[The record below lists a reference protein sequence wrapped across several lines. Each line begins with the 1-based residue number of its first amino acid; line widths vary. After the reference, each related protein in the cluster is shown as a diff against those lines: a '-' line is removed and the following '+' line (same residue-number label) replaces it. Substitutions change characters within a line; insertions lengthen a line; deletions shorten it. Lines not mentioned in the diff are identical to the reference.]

1 MNTATETQR
10 YNPALADTREIGAE
24 VLDGKVFITVNG
36 VTVGIVQ
43 LDHSLMGSNTHD
55 SVTLL
60 ARGVEYQVEN
70 ESAHNQLNR
79 FNGRIGISSDQMTQ
93 TVSTVDEMNDL
104 ADLANTG
111 RNGYYTRSGES
122 IAL

>member
-1 MNTATETQR
+1 MNTTTQKW
-10 YNPALADTREIGAE
+10 NPALADTREIGAE

-43 LDHSLMGSNTHD
+43 LAHGMLGSNAHD
-55 SVTLL
+55 YVTLL
-60 ARGVEYQVEN
+60 AHGVDYRVED
-70 ESAHNQLNR
+70 ESAYDQLNR
-79 FNGRIGISSDQMTQ
+79 FSGRIGVTSEQVTQ
-93 TVSTVDEMNDL
+93 TVSTVDEMNEL

-111 RNGYYTRSGES
+111 RNGYHTRSGES

>member
-1 MNTATETQR
+1 MNTTTQTW
-10 YNPALADTREIGAE
+10 NPALADTREIGAE

-36 VTVGIVQ
+36 VTVGVIQ
-43 LDHSLMGSNTHD
+43 LDHGLLGSNTHD
-55 SVTLL
+55 YVTLL
-60 ARGVEYQVEN
+60 ARGVEYRVED
-70 ESAHNQLNR
+70 ESAHDQLTR
-79 FNGRIGISSDQMTQ
+79 FSGRIGVSSEQVTQ